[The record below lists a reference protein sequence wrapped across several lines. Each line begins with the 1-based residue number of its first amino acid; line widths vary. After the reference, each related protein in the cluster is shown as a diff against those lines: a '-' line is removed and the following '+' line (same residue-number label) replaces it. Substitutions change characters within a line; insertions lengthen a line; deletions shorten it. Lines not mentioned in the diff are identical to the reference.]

1 MKRALKQT
9 TKLKFR
15 TYEFHVTTKKTNY
28 LRMKTNKILVFL
40 TILLLGLLNVGC
52 DDNMPEVKEVGV
64 ESITLSEELA
74 PGVAME
80 VGTTISIARKVTL
93 LPVNA
98 TDRAESFF
106 SSNTEVAT
114 VNAKGQLTAN
124 SAGTSEITI
133 SVGGK
138 EAKFT
143 LTVVGKF
150 VIPATKIELAIL
162 NLDLKVDVEYDLM
175 PMIIVTPFEA
185 NDGLNFSSSNA
196 DVVSVSEN
204 GLLKGLSEGDATIT
218 VSSKHNPAIN
228 TTLPVSVTV
237 FSGDYPRTNWIMT
250 ASQAMF
256 KSANDAEKNSLLGAF
271 DGDLSTNFCMVRP
284 GKNFG
289 TNPNVAVPLTD
300 ALSFVVDMQKAQ
312 EVNYFRIRHRDAT
325 AAYIRWYRFDEIS
338 GSNDGVNFTVI
349 ATNVEIPNAGTA
361 SQQESADIA
370 IPSSNYRYLKFYAK
384 EAACFYQSS
393 YTSQGS
399 SVQIQELYL
408 GLKH

>member
-1 MKRALKQT
+1 
-9 TKLKFR
+9 
-15 TYEFHVTTKKTNY
+15 
-28 LRMKTNKILVFL
+28 MKTNNILILL
-40 TILLLGLLNVGC
+40 TILMLGLINIGC
-52 DDNMPEVKEVGV
+52 DDNMPVVKEVGV
-64 ESITLSEELA
+64 ESITLNDELT
-74 PGVAME
+74 PGITME
-80 VGTTISIARKVTL
+80 MGTTISIARKVTL
-93 LPVNA
+93 LPANA
-98 TDRAESFF
+98 TDRAERFF
-106 SSNTEVAT
+106 SSNTVVAT
-114 VNAKGQLTAN
+114 VNVKGQLTAN
-124 SAGTSEITI
+124 SAGTSEISI

-143 LTVVGKF
+143 LTVVDKF
-150 VIPATKIELAIL
+150 VVAATKIELAIT

-185 NDGLNFSSSNA
+185 NDGIVISSSNP
-196 DVVSVSEN
+196 DVVSVN
-204 GLLKGLSEGDATIT
+204 GNGMLKGLSEGNATIT
-218 VSSKHNPAIN
+218 VSSKNNAAVN
-228 TTLPVSVTV
+228 ATLPVSVTV
-237 FSGDYPRTNWIMT
+237 FSGDYPRTNWTMT

-256 KSANDAEKNSLLGAF
+256 KSANDAEKNSLSGAF

-289 TNPNVAVPLTD
+289 TNPNVAVPLGD
-300 ALSFVVDMQKAQ
+300 ALFFVVDMQKAQ

-325 AAYIRWYRFDEIS
+325 TAYIRWYRFDEIS